1 MEVCRM
7 MVVLCLLLL
16 PACEV
21 AELPR
26 PVSNNVC
33 DSPTVQAT
41 LPDAIDES
49 SGVATSRNHDGVFW
63 THNDSG
69 GDPVIFAFDTT
80 GAVLARVH
88 LQGATNRDW
97 EDIATGPCEPGSE
110 ASCVFIAETG
120 DNNER
125 HRNVAVY
132 RVAEPDPATDTI
144 AGPVETFRFTYPE
157 GPRDAEGLFVTD
169 AGFHVVTKGRS
180 GAIELYRLAPP
191 YRPDDTVEIRFVQ
204 RLAPPPASHSAQVTA
219 AAASPAGNDVVVRSY
234 AGLRFYQMDADTL
247 RPRGRHADIVA
258 PDQMQGEAV
267 DFVAPGVF
275 ILTSE
280 ASGSRPQSLAVVT
293 CDPDRPAPDTTTSE
307 P

>member
-7 MVVLCLLLL
+7 TAVLCLLLL

-33 DSPTVQAT
+33 DSPTVQAA
-41 LPDAIDES
+41 LPDALHET
-49 SGVATSRNHDGVFW
+49 SGVATSRSHDGVFW

-69 GDPVIFAFDTT
+69 GDPAIFAIDTT
-80 GAVLARVH
+80 GAILARVH

-97 EDIATGPCEPGSE
+97 EDIATGPCEPGSDE
-110 ASCVFIAETG
+110 SCVFIAETG
-120 DNNER
+120 DNNE
-125 HRNVAVY
+125 HHPNVAVY
-132 RVAEPDPATDTI
+132 RAPEPDPAADTI
-144 AGPVETFRFTYPE
+144 TGPVETFRFTYPE

-169 AGFHVVTKGRS
+169 AGLHVITKGRS

-191 YRPDDTVEIRFVQ
+191 YRSDATVEIHFVQ

-219 AAASPAGNDVVVRSY
+219 AAVSPAGDEVVVRSY
-234 AGLRFYQMDADTL
+234 SGLRFYQMDADTL
-247 RPRGRHADIVA
+247 RPRGRDADIVA
-258 PDQMQGEAV
+258 PDQMKGEAV

-293 CDPDRPAPDTTTSE
+293 CDPDRPAPDTTASE